1 MVASDGGGSGP
12 STADQEAAPGSG
24 VTASTGGSTGTKKWA
39 TEDDFNKYREII
51 TQLYDRETL
60 SQLMQTMEV
69 RYGFL
74 ATNKM
79 YRARFKRW
87 GLGKRKKSDGALP
100 SRPRK
105 PKQKQAMPMQ
115 PGNASQQHA
124 QPEPEPEPQDVEEIP
139 LQQPQQQQQQQHI
152 QPSAPYTQRR
162 TGLLLMNGR
171 WIDLSLMTDQEW
183 RYLQQQKARRQ
194 SRTTTR
200 PPSSST
206 STALFLSRSPSPRT
220 LRAPDTLQST
230 ENMYRAIRDYY
241 SASFSSNRW
250 SFLED
255 ITSPD
260 QATNDKAVVATH
272 TGVRR
277 GFEIWRRLMTAVR
290 LFHDASHP
298 DNRAQSIKVIRI
310 TFSELTATL
319 LSGRESPLLFFWIM
333 HALTLFRSIPDPNF
347 QSIETYLLQHL
358 FELTETV
365 RLQNGATHPTAQ
377 LWKVLYSNGKGLL
390 FSPPD
395 NTPFSYPSPSSSESD
410 SSTPPPPPPPPSTTT
425 PAKNLQNYTHL
436 SSLLT
441 AAANIFSSS
450 PQYGP
455 LHKRTIEFRNFAIF
469 TSLPAFH
476 PSSPSQLSSFQS
488 LYTTVTS
495 SLPGVFDGREM
506 DVRAWL
512 ASHYFTI
519 GQLDQAAAL
528 LEPILLDPE
537 KVKEVNKVQEAS
549 ESFNL
554 LYGSIKMAMGKVDE
568 AEGILRQVVE
578 RGRRSWREHGEEVHL
593 SDGLLALDQCL
604 RVQGRTE
611 EAGEVIKEH
620 RRLLREALIK
630 RGEEDG
636 A

>member
-1 MVASDGGGSGP
+1 
-12 STADQEAAPGSG
+12 Q
-24 VTASTGGSTGTKKWA
+24 
-39 TEDDFNKYREII
+39 
-51 TQLYDRETL
+51 
-60 SQLMQTMEV
+60 V
-69 RYGFL
+69 RR
-74 ATNKM
+74 NKM

-87 GLGKRKKSDGALP
+87 GLGKRKKSDSALP

-105 PKQKQAMPMQ
+105 PKQKQPMPTQ
-115 PGNASQQHA
+115 PGEASQHVQPK
-124 QPEPEPEPQDVEEIP
+124 PEPEPEPQDLEVIP
-139 LQQPQQQQQQQHI
+139 VYQHTQPAVSH
-152 QPSAPYTQRR
+152 TKRR

-171 WIDLSLMTDQEW
+171 WIDLSLITDQER
-183 RYLQQQKARRQ
+183 RYLLQQRKVRKQ
-194 SRTTTR
+194 SQTAS
-200 PPSSST
+200 PPSST
-206 STALFLSRSPSPRT
+206 STALSLSRSPSPRA

-230 ENMYRAIRDYY
+230 EDMYRAIRDYY

-290 LFHDASHP
+290 LFHDTSHP

-310 TFSELTATL
+310 TFAELTATL
-319 LSGRESPLLFFWIM
+319 LSGAESPLLFFWIM
-333 HALTLFRSIPDPNF
+333 HALTLFRSIPDTNF
-347 QSIETYLLQHL
+347 QSIETYLLKHL

-395 NTPFSYPSPSSSESD
+395 DPVVVSSYPSPANSSSSD
-410 SSTPPPPPPPPSTTT
+410 SESTPPPPPQLISISPN
-425 PAKNLQNYTHL
+425 KVILNHTHL
-436 SSLLT
+436 STLITS
-441 AAANIFSSS
+441 AADLFSSS
-450 PQYGP
+450 PLYGP

-476 PSSPSQLSSFQS
+476 PSSPDQLSQFQT

-495 SLPGVFDGREM
+495 QIPQFDGREM

-512 ASHYFTI
+512 ASHYFTM
-519 GQLDQAAAL
+519 GQLSQAEAL
-528 LEPILLDPE
+528 LEPILTDPD
-537 KVKEVNKVQEAS
+537 KLAVVDKVQEAS

-554 LYGSIKMAMGKVDE
+554 LYGSIKMAMGRMEE
-568 AEGILRQVVE
+568 AEGILRKVVE
-578 RGRRSWREHGEEVHL
+578 RGRRNWREHGEEVHL

-604 RVQGRTE
+604 RLQGRTE
-611 EAGEVIKEH
+611 EADEIIKEH
-620 RRLLREALIK
+620 RRLLSEALIK